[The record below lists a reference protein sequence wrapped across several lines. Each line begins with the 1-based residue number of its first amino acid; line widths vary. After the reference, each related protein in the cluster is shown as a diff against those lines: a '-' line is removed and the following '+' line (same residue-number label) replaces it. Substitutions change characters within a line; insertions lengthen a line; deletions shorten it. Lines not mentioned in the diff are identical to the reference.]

1 MQVAKDTDSNIV
13 APSINNS
20 VLESVATPPV
30 TPITVPTPPEIE
42 LRTPEIPQRELD
54 E

>member
-1 MQVAKDTDSNIV
+1 MQVAKDTDSNVV

-20 VLESVATPPV
+20 VPESVTTPPK
-30 TPITVPTPPEIE
+30 TPVTVPTPSEAE